1 MPRVR
6 CGGEARDLPAGR
18 ERDADVLPVRL
29 HPPAR
34 DSKRL
39 RGPRR
44 EDLGDGC
51 MSGDIARG
59 HIGDVD
65 LVVFADP
72 IGIAIGLHR
81 RMESK
86 KGVHIAW
93 DAILTHA
100 PPGALVKA
108 LSGHEDDREAMEA
121 LERVRVELSRECR
134 RSLWAAIAMG
144 TVPKDLSPDGV
155 RLGCVDHERLRAE
168 LADLA
173 PDRVMRAGPASEPL
187 PEPPA
192 DVDPA
197 AYRASKPNPFRRAL
211 GLKGPVGPVPAPE
224 DDEYGEVGPK

>member
-1 MPRVR
+1 MTREIVIAVSEMYDD
-6 CGGEARDLPAGR
+6 CDGTKITATPAGIT
-18 ERDADVLPVRL
+18 V
-29 HPPAR
+29 
-34 DSKRL
+34 
-39 RGPRR
+39 
-44 EDLGDGC
+44 
-51 MSGDIARG
+51 SGAVNDEY
-59 HIGDVD
+59 
-65 LVVFADP
+65 
-72 IGIAIGLHR
+72 GIAEVSAPWSAVL
-81 RMESK
+81 E
-86 KGVHIAW
+86 
-93 DAILTHA
+93 HA

-108 LSGHEDDREAMEA
+108 LAGHEGDREAMEA

-134 RSLWAAIAMG
+134 RSLRAAIAMG